1 MPCQDACS
9 GVNDEHHRGKKS
21 LPSYPAIP
29 PYKDQAGGE
38 GGGRGAEVYRMNS
51 FLRPS
56 IMGVRYTIVN
66 RLFYSLAVYGQD
78 KFQKRVKVSPL
89 R

>member
-1 MPCQDACS
+1 MAYMDACS
-9 GVNDEHHRGKKS
+9 GVNDEHPRGKKS

-38 GGGRGAEVYRMNS
+38 GGGGAEVYRMNS
-51 FLRPS
+51 FLCPS

-66 RLFYSLAVYGQD
+66 RLFCSLAVFGQD
-78 KFQKRVKVSPL
+78 KSKHLKGQL
-89 R
+89 